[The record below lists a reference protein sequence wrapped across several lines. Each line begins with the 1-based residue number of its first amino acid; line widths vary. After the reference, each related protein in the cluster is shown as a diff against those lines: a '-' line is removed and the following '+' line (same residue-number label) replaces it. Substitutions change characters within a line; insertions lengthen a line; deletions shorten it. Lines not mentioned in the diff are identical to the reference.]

1 MLEKFLLSTI
11 LFVSVQLLGQ
21 SSDNLKSQIGYCKT
35 ENERLEN
42 DLKKLKG
49 LLDLQTIDVQS
60 LKQKIQDKDQV
71 IIELQIDKYELQET
85 AVNFINLALKF
96 EKEGDYEA
104 AMEVYKVLIKSFPS
118 SLEAASSRI
127 QVEDLRKDLKHE

>member
-1 MLEKFLLSTI
+1 MRKFLLSAI
-11 LFVSVQLLGQ
+11 LLVSVPILGQ
-21 SSDNLKSQIGYCKT
+21 TSDNLKSQIGYCKT

-42 DLKKLKG
+42 ELKKLKG
-49 LLDLQTIDVQS
+49 LLDLQTADVQG
-60 LKQKIQDKDQV
+60 LKQKIQDKDQ
-71 IIELQIDKYELQET
+71 IIVELQIEKYELQEA

-96 EKEGDYEA
+96 EKEGGYES

-127 QVEDLRKDLKHE
+127 QVEDLRKDLKQE

>member
-1 MLEKFLLSTI
+1 MRKFLLGTI
-11 LFVSVQLLGQ
+11 LLVSVPILGQ
-21 SSDNLKSQIGYCKT
+21 TSDNLKSQIGYCKT

-42 DLKKLKG
+42 ELKKLKG
-49 LLDLQTIDVQS
+49 LLDLQTADVQG
-60 LKQKIQDKDQV
+60 LKQKIQDKDQ
-71 IIELQIDKYELQET
+71 IIVELQIEKYELQEA

-96 EKEGDYEA
+96 EKEGDYES

-127 QVEDLRKDLKHE
+127 QVEDLRKDLKQE

>member
-1 MLEKFLLSTI
+1 MRKFLLSAI
-11 LFVSVQLLGQ
+11 LLVSVPILGQ
-21 SSDNLKSQIGYCKT
+21 TSDNLKSQIGYCKS

-42 DLKKLKG
+42 ELKKLKG
-49 LLDLQTIDVQS
+49 LLDLQTTDVQG
-60 LKQKIQDKDQV
+60 LKQKIQDKDQ
-71 IIELQIDKYELQET
+71 IIVELQIEKYELQEA

-96 EKEGDYEA
+96 EKEGDYES

-127 QVEDLRKDLKHE
+127 QIEDLREDLKQE

>member
-1 MLEKFLLSTI
+1 MRIFLLST
-11 LFVSVQLLGQ
+11 VLLMLIPIFGQ
-21 SSDNLKSQIGYCKT
+21 TSDNLKSQIGYCKT

-42 DLKKLKG
+42 ELKKLKG
-49 LLDLQTIDVQS
+49 LLDLQTIDVRG

-71 IIELQIDKYELQET
+71 IVELQIDKYELQEA

-127 QVEDLRKDLKHE
+127 QVEDLRKDLKQE